1 MMAFFYVVP
10 FLKASPWRS
19 SRPLFATSGGN
30 LRSVGQMTAMLM
42 CRTPLEGVILRGV
55 HRLEGPVDGIC
66 GGAAFP
72 MTHQRRGVS
81 ATRRNKV
88 SATDA

>member
-1 MMAFFYVVP
+1 
-10 FLKASPWRS
+10 
-19 SRPLFATSGGN
+19 
-30 LRSVGQMTAMLM
+30 M

-55 HRLEGPVDGIC
+55 HRLEGPVDGIY

-72 MTHQRRGVS
+72 VTRLRHGVL
-81 ATRRNKV
+81 AARHGKV